1 LWTLK
6 ERRNRCDLILII
18 IRFNTPSR
26 QQQEH
31 RIQIKYTIQN
41 KQTTIKTEH
50 ADISIKLSKLKEK
63 YTNLYKYNKT
73 FKQSM

>member
-1 LWTLK
+1 MWTLK